1 MYSRVFYW
9 LPLLLMTALPPDP
22 ALASDPFV
30 LDGLF
35 DDWNEVMA
43 AQLDPAGDGEAES
56 EDFSEIRVTNDENYL
71 FIYLSFHG
79 PEELLQTWNTMRLFI
94 DADGDPGTGRSFH
107 GIGAELEWLSLIHI

>member
-1 MYSRVFYW
+1 MYGRVFYW

-22 ALASDPFV
+22 ALASDPII

-35 DDWNEVMA
+35 DDWNEVTA

-71 FIYLSFHG
+71 FGFFYVRDVKNGSCIF
-79 PEELLQTWNTMRLFI
+79 
-94 DADGDPGTGRSFH
+94 
-107 GIGAELEWLSLIHI
+107 